1 MLVKLDFIK
10 ESRMAKDKGKTLKIR
25 VEKKKAKKQKKE
37 VKISFRR
44 AWQKDVNLIS
54 YFHFTFVYR

>member
-1 MLVKLDFIK
+1 MLAKLDFIK

-44 AWQKDVNLIS
+44 A
-54 YFHFTFVYR
+54 